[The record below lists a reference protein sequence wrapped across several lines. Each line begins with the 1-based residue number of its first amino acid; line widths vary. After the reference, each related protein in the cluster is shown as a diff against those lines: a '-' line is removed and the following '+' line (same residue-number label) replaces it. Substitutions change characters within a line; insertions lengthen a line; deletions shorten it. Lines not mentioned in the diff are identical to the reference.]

1 MLGFVFFNSRRYIE
15 CFVQLMLC
23 SYVVRVS
30 LTANQKK
37 TKKHTQVREK
47 KSTPIRKIS
56 SPPPLP
62 LTSPPVAIRASDS
75 IERLRLA
82 LERHSREISF
92 ESFEL
97 RFEFFNLTEDAQLCD
112 HFLRTPY
119 ESLSDTDIVN
129 FLRESFNCKRL
140 LYRARRTYS
149 LQKRDENSVKS
160 EEDDF
165 ELRKVMYEAHQKYR
179 EASKKPLQVLSM
191 TLDSS
196 SDMDSSSD
204 SLDSSNDMDSSNDSR
219 KKDEI
224 VEVEKRICEDDGD
237 MKKDIVESKTSR
249 KRSD

>member
-1 MLGFVFFNSRRYIE
+1 ML
-15 CFVQLMLC
+15 
-23 SYVVRVS
+23 S

-37 TKKHTQVREK
+37 TYQITQVREK

-82 LERHSREISF
+82 LERHSQEISF

-97 RFEFFNLTEDAQLCD
+97 RCEFFNLTEDAQLCD

-149 LQKRDENSVKS
+149 LQKRDENNVKS
-160 EEDDF
+160 GEDDH

-191 TLDSS
+191 A
-196 SDMDSSSD
+196 
-204 SLDSSNDMDSSNDSR
+204 LDSSNDMDSSNDSLDSSNDSR

-224 VEVEKRICEDDGD
+224 AEVEKRICEDDGD
-237 MKKDIVESKTSR
+237 MKKDIVESKTSS
-249 KRSD
+249 KSSD